1 MIAPDLRNLA
11 AMAESETGFASIKAY
26 DPAGPLLVMFHL
38 SMKRHPTIRL
48 HLVIGSDI
56 ILDQNWEAM
65 ERSQRNRQVSRPFA
79 YSRHKTYQSVCT
91 YPLKI
96 PFFRSSSKSRAI
108 FHASGLISTTAR
120 TVELTSSL
128 RLTYAW
134 DASVLSFS
142 S

>member
-38 SMKRHPTIRL
+38 SMQRHPTIRL

-65 ERSQRNRQVSRPFA
+65 ERSQRNRQVSRPLT
-79 YSRHKTYQSVCT
+79 YSRHKTYQCLYVPSQDSIFSLVVQVPGNFPGIRINFNNGADGGIDLFVALDVC
-91 YPLKI
+91 L
-96 PFFRSSSKSRAI
+96 
-108 FHASGLISTTAR
+108 GC
-120 TVELTSSL
+120 
-128 RLTYAW
+128 
-134 DASVLSFS
+134 FS